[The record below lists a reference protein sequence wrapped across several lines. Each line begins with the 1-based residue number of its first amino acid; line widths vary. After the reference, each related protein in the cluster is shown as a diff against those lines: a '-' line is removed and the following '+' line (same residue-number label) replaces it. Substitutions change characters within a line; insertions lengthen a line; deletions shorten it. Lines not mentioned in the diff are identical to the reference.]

1 MTSIEQTKTTN
12 FTKNLL
18 NFIVLISFC
27 SSTLDTTND
36 NFHKTIDYDK
46 LISGDLYFLKDEYF
60 FKYLNLLIEDEFK
73 TIIFKNSIEGFNET
87 LFYKLVFKIHSNI
100 IISNCQNIP
109 IKETNKILDVL
120 FNLLKK
126 VLYLESCSDDF
137 KLTVLWVIEI
147 YSSYEIERQNF
158 NDYNSIIFFLTTKK
172 NLNFFLMNL
181 SNNEKLKK
189 LTFNIIT
196 SYTILISRDIILDFY
211 EQRIIKNLFDGS
223 VLKII
228 KNNDSCKKIY
238 FEIMDIFLI
247 NFEIFFDFEI
257 LIDRRCY
264 KILYLLEELFKSPYY
279 LENITDFDILINV
292 LKKITDILLYNNKK
306 EIHYLSIYTIQFYT
320 KYIAKINIENN
331 EKICRIIEIFEENIY
346 KFLILLNS
354 FNINLENFDF
364 HRYSYYEIN
373 KYLYDF
379 CINFENEKYNNPYL
393 ANKIK
398 DTFYEYSTKILI
410 YELDNIYFEKT

>member
-1 MTSIEQTKTTN
+1 MTSKEQTKTTN
-12 FTKNLL
+12 FTRNLFI
-18 NFIVLISFC
+18 FIVLISFC
-27 SSTLDTTND
+27 SSTLDTTNE
-36 NFHKTIDYDK
+36 NYNETIDCDK
-46 LISGDLYFLKDEYF
+46 LISGDLYFLKDEDF
-60 FKYLNLLIEDEFK
+60 FKSLNLLIEDEFK
-73 TIIFKNSIEGFNET
+73 TIIYKKSLEGFNET

-100 IISNCQNIP
+100 IISNFQNIP
-109 IKETNKILDVL
+109 IKETNKILDIL
-120 FNLLKK
+120 FNLLKN
-126 VLYLESCSDDF
+126 VLYLESCNDDF
-137 KLTVLWVIEI
+137 KMTVLWVIEI
-147 YSSYEIERQNF
+147 YSSFEIERKNF
-158 NDYNSIIFFLTTKK
+158 NDYNSIMFFLTTKK
-172 NLNFFLMNL
+172 NLYFFLMNL

-238 FEIMDIFLI
+238 FEIIDSFLI

-306 EIHYLSIYTIQFYT
+306 EIYHLSIYTIQFYT

-346 KFLILLNS
+346 KFIILLNS

-398 DTFYEYSTKILI
+398 DTFNEYSTKILI
-410 YELDNIYFEKT
+410 YELDSIDFEKT